1 MVSRI
6 GAFDPFGPRSME
18 DLAPAAQAASLWG
31 GLNLLL
37 LMVLSALVVRQRQA
51 HRVAI
56 GDGGV
61 ESVQRASRAFG
72 NAAEYIPAGM
82 AVLALMTLVGAPEPS
97 LHLAGATLFAGRL
110 IHAVGLS
117 RSTGPSLPRV
127 AGMVITYLFMLCA
140 AVTLIFYAV

>member
-1 MVSRI
+1 
-6 GAFDPFGPRSME
+6 ME
-18 DLAPAAQAASLWG
+18 DLAPAAQAASLWA
-31 GLNLLL
+31 GLNLLIM
-37 LMVLSALVVRQRQA
+37 MVLSALVVRQRQT
-51 HRVAI
+51 HRVPI
-56 GDGGV
+56 GEGGV

-72 NAAEYIPAGM
+72 NAAEYIPAGL
-82 AVLALMTLVGAPEPS
+82 AVLALMTLVGAPAPS

-140 AVTLIFYAV
+140 AVTLIFYAI